1 MHMNSLFILLQ
12 AQPQQPQG
20 SSASMWIMLLLI
32 FVVMWLFM
40 IRPQRKQQKE
50 LEAFQNSL
58 KKGDKVV
65 IGNSGIF
72 GEIAEVNDKT
82 ALVRVDGDTKLRVSK
97 QVLLLRRRH
106 GSRRGRVQHSGTQ
119 QHFFEYGPGLGPLP
133 DDRLPASP
141 RRETQPLSAGEGAD

>member
-1 MHMNSLFILLQ
+1 MHTLFILLQ
-12 AQPQQPQG
+12 AQAQPQG
-20 SSASMWIMLLLI
+20 SSMSMWIMLALV

-58 KKGDKVV
+58 KKGDKVI

-72 GEIAEVNDKT
+72 GEIVEVNDKT

-97 QVLLLRRRH
+97 QALVKD
-106 GSRRGRVQHSGTQ
+106 SS
-119 QHFFEYGPGLGPLP
+119 
-133 DDRLPASP
+133 
-141 RRETQPLSAGEGAD
+141 EG